1 MLPPVQQLAL
11 LASPSVMHY
20 TPPVF
25 TMRSTQHLQ
34 HIATGTTPDAMGVKA
49 TSTADAFSQPTQITT
64 TMTAKSK
71 ATPSDADASTYSTSC
86 S

>member
-11 LASPSVMHY
+11 LASPSAMHY

-34 HIATGTTPDAMGVKA
+34 HIATDTTPEALDVKA
-49 TSTADAFSQPTQITT
+49 TTTADELS
-64 TMTAKSK
+64 
-71 ATPSDADASTYSTSC
+71 
-86 S
+86 